1 MPKPAGGPPPDARTS
16 TLRYRVPFY
25 DTDGM
30 QVVHHANYVRYLELA
45 RVHYLEE
52 HGLPYAVFVREG
64 LHFAVT
70 HCEVS
75 YLRAARFDDRLEV
88 TCWLDRVRGATIGL
102 SYRIERAG
110 ECVARARTEHGMVD
124 LDGRPR
130 RIPRV
135 QREALAELAS
145 TGTSDG
151 E

>member
-1 MPKPAGGPPPDARTS
+1 MPKPHDGPPPDALTS
-16 TLRYRVPFY
+16 TLRYRVPFF
-25 DTDGM
+25 DTDAM

-70 HCEVS
+70 RCEVA
-75 YLRAARFDDRLEV
+75 YLRAARFDDRLDV

-102 SYRIERAG
+102 RYCIDREGER
-110 ECVARARTEHGMVD
+110 VARARTEHGMVD

-130 RIPRV
+130 RIPRA
-135 QREALAELAS
+135 QREALAELACAEVPA
-145 TGTSDG
+145 GD
-151 E
+151 